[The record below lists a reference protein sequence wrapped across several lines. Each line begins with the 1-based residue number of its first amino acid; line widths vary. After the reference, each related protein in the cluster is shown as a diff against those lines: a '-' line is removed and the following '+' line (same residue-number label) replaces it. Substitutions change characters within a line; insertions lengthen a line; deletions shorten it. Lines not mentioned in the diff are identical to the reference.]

1 MTPPRQILPDQ
12 NFEVCTRTMS
22 RMLALSPTREVR
34 QLFLYVLGVAA
45 QRYSVSLFLVCA
57 LANHYHLAGRDN
69 EGRLPDFM
77 TYLNSTLARALNRL
91 HRRDDKF
98 WSGDGYHLLRPQ
110 TANDLLARAEYILAN
125 PASADLVARLD
136 DYPGLAS
143 HPDDVGRD
151 IEVRRPDVFF
161 RKDGNM
167 PETVTVRFEI
177 PPELAH
183 LGRDGYV
190 ALLKERLEE
199 RERELRA
206 ERKAEGRSV
215 MGAKRL
221 RQVRPDER
229 AKSWEKWF
237 RMRPTIAAKS
247 REVRVAAIRAIQE
260 FTEAYREAWRRFS
273 EGEYD
278 VVFPAGTWWVC
289 RYASA
294 IAAPPP

>member
-12 NFEVCTRTMS
+12 NFEICTRTIG
-22 RMLALSPTREVR
+22 RILALSPIPAVR
-34 QLFLYVLGVAA
+34 QLFLYVLGVAS
-45 QRYSVSLFLVCA
+45 QRYAISLHLLVVM
-57 LANHYHLAGRDN
+57 ANHYHLAGRDN
-69 EGRLPDFM
+69 DGRLPDFM
-77 TYLNSTLARALNRL
+77 TYVNSTLARALNCL
-91 HRRDDKF
+91 HGRDDKF

-110 TANDLLARAEYILAN
+110 TANDLLARADYILGN
-125 PASADLVARLD
+125 PMTADLVARLD
-136 DYPGLAS
+136 DYPGLVIR
-143 HPDDVGRD
+143 PEDVGRD
-151 IEVRRPDVFF
+151 IEVRRPDFFF
-161 RKDGNM
+161 REEGNM
-167 PETVTVRFEI
+167 PETVTVRFDV

-183 LGRDGYV
+183 LGQDGYV

-206 ERKAEGRSV
+206 ERKAEGRTV
-215 MGAKRL
+215 LGAKRL
-221 RQVRPDER
+221 RRVRPDER

-247 REVRVAAIRAIQE
+247 REVRVAAIRAIQD

-294 IAAPPP
+294 VAASPP